1 MSFLRFIPAVAVAV
15 AALPAAAH
23 QIGVAHDHAVLDG
36 SLVVGALL
44 AVAGLGLWYAGN
56 KG

>member
-1 MSFLRFIPAVAVAV
+1 MSFLRLVPAVAAV
-15 AALPAAAH
+15 FTALPAAAH

-36 SLVVGALL
+36 SLIVGALL
-44 AVAGLGLWYAGN
+44 AVAGIGLWYARN

>member
-1 MSFLRFIPAVAVAV
+1 MSLPRLVPAVAALF

-23 QIGVAHDHAVLDG
+23 EIGVGHDHAVLDG

-44 AVAGLGLWYAGN
+44 AVAGLGLWYARN
-56 KG
+56 R